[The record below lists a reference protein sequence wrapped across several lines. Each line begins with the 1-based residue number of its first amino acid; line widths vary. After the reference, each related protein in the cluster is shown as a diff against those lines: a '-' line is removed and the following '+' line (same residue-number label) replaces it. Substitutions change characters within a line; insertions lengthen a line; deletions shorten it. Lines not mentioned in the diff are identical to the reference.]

1 MNQDKNKKNWTR
13 TGKTIQEMSIN
24 GGGVITL
31 AEEKSGKDHRL
42 VAIGYTTITKKAK
55 DEN

>member
-1 MNQDKNKKNWTR
+1 MKDTKRTWTR
-13 TGKTIQEMSIN
+13 TGKTVQELSVT
-24 GGGVITL
+24 GGGVVTL
-31 AEEKSGKDHRL
+31 AEEKSGKDYRL

>member
-55 DEN
+55 DD